1 MILIII
7 LILRGKGMLN
17 MKSRFT
23 TILMAV
29 LLCLSVFG
37 SVFCL
42 AEHTNHECTG
52 ENCAVCAILEQCT
65 QRLRSVAAAAAVL
78 IRQLVLCMAADVIFV
93 PLFSRIAAAT
103 PIQLKVKLLN

>member
-7 LILRGKGMLN
+7 LIYGGKEMQN
-17 MKSRFT
+17 MKSRFIA
-23 TILMAV
+23 ILMTV

-52 ENCAVCAILEQCT
+52 ENCAVCVIIDQCT
-65 QRLRSVAAAAAVL
+65 QRLRSVAAVAAAIFQLLVLCTAAAVTTAP
-78 IRQLVLCMAADVIFV
+78 V
-93 PLFSRIAAAT
+93 FSKITAAT